1 MAKIL
6 LVEDDAELA
15 AKLKV
20 WFSDEGYIFETV
32 NTGED
37 ALQMLKNFQFDVV
50 LLDRTL
56 PEMSGIEVCKRFRA
70 SGGRTPII
78 FLTGLGE
85 VADKLEG
92 LDLGA
97 DDYVVKPFDVRELS
111 SRIRSVMR
119 RASGL
124 LHNELKCG
132 NLVLHAPSHTMYV
145 DDVPYRLMPT
155 ESALLEHFLRH
166 PNRFF
171 GSKDILDAVWPSDSS
186 ASSQTVRSW
195 MRNLRQKLESAGK
208 SDLIRTVQGSGYL
221 LNNQE

>member
-1 MAKIL
+1 MAKLL
-6 LVEDDAELA
+6 LVEDDGELA

-20 WFSDEGYIFETV
+20 WFTDEGYLFESV

-37 ALQMLKNFQFDVV
+37 ALQMLSNFQFDVV
-50 LLDRTL
+50 LLDRSL
-56 PEMSGIEVCKRFRA
+56 PGISGTEVCKRFRA
-70 SGGRTPII
+70 TGGRTPII
-78 FLTGLGE
+78 FLTGRGE
-85 VADKLEG
+85 ITDKLEG
-92 LDLGA
+92 LDIGA
-97 DDYVVKPFDVRELS
+97 DDYLVKPFDVRELS

-119 RASGL
+119 RTAGL
-124 LHNELKCG
+124 LHDELRCG
-132 NLVLHAPSHTMYV
+132 NLVLHAPSHTMFV
-145 DDVPYRLMPT
+145 DKVPYRLMPT

-171 GSKDILDAVWPSDSS
+171 GSKDILDAVWPSDKS

-221 LNNQE
+221 LDNQE

>member
-20 WFSDEGYIFETV
+20 WFSGEGYLFESV

-37 ALQMLKNFQFDVV
+37 ALQMLSNFQFDVI
-50 LLDRTL
+50 LLDRLL
-56 PEMSGIEVCKRFRA
+56 PEISGIEVCKRFRA
-70 SGGRTPII
+70 AGGKTPII
-78 FLTGLGE
+78 FLTGRGDII
-85 VADKLEG
+85 DKLEG
-92 LDLGA
+92 LDIGA

-119 RASGL
+119 RAAGI

-132 NLVLHAPSHTMYV
+132 NLVLHAPSHTMFV
-145 DDVPYRLMPT
+145 DDIAYHLMPT

-208 SDLIRTVQGSGYL
+208 SELIRTVQGSGYL